1 FQACLLPVLFKNTY
15 SSHLLPSLSTVS
27 MENYPI
33 LFPSSTSF
41 HPPRLSLS
49 PSDRISNSQVFLG
62 LQDESNVPASHA
74 SRENEGNPSKKEKK
88 VRKPRYAFRTRSQ
101 IDILDDGYR
110 WRKYGQKAVKNSRFP
125 RSVCRS
131 LVSFLLSSLLIFFKK
146 IQYRGPNACIQANT
160 QSCSHVLTTTS
171 PINPFRNNMG
181 LSRSSS
187 GLELQYGSLDCEASN
202 DDEEEEG
209 EDWNLECDAK
219 TGAETSMHDS

>member
-1 FQACLLPVLFKNTY
+1 
-15 SSHLLPSLSTVS
+15 

-125 RSVCRS
+125 RSYYRCTHQGCDVKKQVQRMCMDES
-131 LVSFLLSSLLIFFKK
+131 IVMTTYEGVHSHPVEKPSDNFEDILNQMQIYSSF
-146 IQYRGPNACIQANT
+146 Q
-160 QSCSHVLTTTS
+160 
-171 PINPFRNNMG
+171 
-181 LSRSSS
+181 
-187 GLELQYGSLDCEASN
+187 
-202 DDEEEEG
+202 
-209 EDWNLECDAK
+209 
-219 TGAETSMHDS
+219 

>member
-1 FQACLLPVLFKNTY
+1 SKPVFLLPVLFKNTY

-125 RSVCRS
+125 SGT
-131 LVSFLLSSLLIFFKK
+131 VSM
-146 IQYRGPNACIQANT
+146 R
-160 QSCSHVLTTTS
+160 
-171 PINPFRNNMG
+171 
-181 LSRSSS
+181 SRSSC
-187 GLELQYGSLDCEASN
+187 GLLWSCNMSVWTAKLLPSTKKKM
-202 DDEEEEG
+202 DDDEEEEEEEEG

-219 TGAETSMHDS
+219 IGAETSMHDS